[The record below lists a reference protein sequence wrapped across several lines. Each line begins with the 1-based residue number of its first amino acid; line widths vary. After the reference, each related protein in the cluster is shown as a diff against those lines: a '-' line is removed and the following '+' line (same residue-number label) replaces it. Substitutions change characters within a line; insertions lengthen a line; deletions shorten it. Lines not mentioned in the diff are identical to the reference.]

1 MDRNFADDLARL
13 SPNASK
19 AIIAGIV
26 ENIHLLD
33 AAGINTPI
41 RLRHFFARVCVETG
55 GLHTLEENLH
65 YSAQRVHEVW
75 PSRFPT
81 TASAVPYAGSPEK
94 LANKVYGGRLG
105 NTAPSDGWDYRG
117 SGLLQNTGK
126 ANFAEVEKATGLP
139 VVANPQLLR
148 TFPGALQAA
157 TIYWKNRN
165 INELADKNN
174 TTGVCSAVNGG
185 FTGLADQL
193 VWLSK
198 AAKIWPDGSQIIFPT
213 PTIPS
218 PAPQVAPPAPPVT
231 AQEPSIPAAPQPEKP
246 PVVTA
251 PAPPPPRVNK
261 PAAAASGLVL
271 LAAAV
276 AGYWHHITAFVS
288 NLF

>member
-26 ENIHLLD
+26 ENAHLLD
-33 AAGINTPI
+33 AAEINTPI

-65 YSAQRVHEVW
+65 YSAQRMHEVW

-81 TASAVPYAGSPEK
+81 AASAVPYAGNPEK

-105 NTAPSDGWDYRG
+105 NTAPGDGWDYRG

-126 ANFAEVEKATGLP
+126 ENFAEVEKATGLP

-165 INELADKNN
+165 INALADKND
-174 TTGVCSAVNGG
+174 TTGVCRAVNGG
-185 FTGLADQL
+185 ITGLADQT
-193 VWLSK
+193 VWLAK
-198 AAKIWPDGSQIIFPT
+198 AKKIWPDGVAIVFPES
-213 PTIPS
+213 PRAAPPVSVQPS
-218 PAPQVAPPAPPVT
+218 PAPQAPET
-231 AQEPSIPAAPQPEKP
+231 SPAAPVP
-246 PVVTA
+246 PV
-251 PAPPPPRVNK
+251 PAKK
-261 PAAAASGLVL
+261 PFAGAGVAAIGLIAAM
-271 LAAAV
+271 AV
-276 AGYWHHITAFVS
+276 YWHELVAWVHHFFI
-288 NLF
+288 